1 MTIILSSNYFTIEM
15 IIFHLT
21 VRVVPLS
28 MHGPLSTDINA
39 SSDVVV
45 GVVARRLMADTV
57 VVVVAI
63 DAVVVAIAAAYVCH
77 MTF

>member
-15 IIFHLT
+15 TIFHLT

-45 GVVARRLMADTV
+45 AVVARRLMADT